1 MPKMRTGSK
10 PSSALDSG
18 RDLWDMGGV
27 EGLDGTAG
35 DTGRSITEDAVF
47 VALKAFKP
55 ANPAANVLIGGG
67 ATMDNTRGAGRSERA
82 RTDTEKPLTVEHKA
96 TRATTAA
103 RNSMVRVILN
113 LFCFRT

>member
-1 MPKMRTGSK
+1 M
-10 PSSALDSG
+10 DSG

-27 EGLDGTAG
+27 EGVDETAG
-35 DTGRSITEDAVF
+35 DAGRSITEDAVF

-55 ANPAANVLIGGG
+55 ANPAANVFIGGG

-103 RNSMVRVILN
+103 RNSMV
-113 LFCFRT
+113 